1 MHRNSGVRI
10 YLKLKL
16 PLCKVF
22 LPVCKVFLPVCEVF
36 LPVCKVFRELFV
48 TQHDASD
55 STNLRFAQ
63 DVDVILTKPEK
74 KTTDLCKNPKS
85 LTIRDL

>member
-1 MHRNSGVRI
+1 MHRNLGGSI
-10 YLKLKL
+10 YLKIK
-16 PLCKVF
+16 

-36 LPVCKVFRELFV
+36 LPVSEIFLPVCKVFWELFV
-48 TQHDASD
+48 TQNDASD

-74 KTTDLCKNPKS
+74 K
-85 LTIRDL
+85 